1 MMILIAGPYR
11 GGTNDDPILIKRNLD
26 KLESVALSLFR
37 KGMGCSAFDAL
48 GRIKAK
54 W

>member
-11 GGTNDDPILIKRNLD
+11 GGTNDDPALMAQNLAH
-26 KLESVALSLFR
+26 LESVALPFVSR
-37 KGMGCSAFDAL
+37 RAL
-48 GRIKAK
+48 AHD